1 MAEEKDNVSKYLS
14 FNESI
19 EPTLTLPK
27 ACNDLEIPEDLMT
40 VPLPLSHE
48 WVVWEQLN
56 MDARKDSDYSN
67 ATKPV
72 ARFSSVQQFWWIWHH
87 IPQPSE
93 LLQGKRMVRESS
105 DGSKS
110 VVDAV
115 IMFKEGI
122 QPMWE
127 DPKNASGGHVHF
139 RAWQSTVVPGELD
152 TMWNY
157 LVLAVVGGSLNNS
170 SIVNGIRLVDK
181 LGGNR
186 GNIRIEVWF
195 SDYSNEAAR
204 QGLIKEIEALTSKLL
219 DGSPCEPPHLEVKAH
234 SKSRSDAN

>member
-1 MAEEKDNVSKYLS
+1 MTEKEVVSKYLS

-19 EPTLTLPK
+19 EPSLTLPT
-27 ACNDLEIPEDLMT
+27 ACSEVDLPDDLISK
-40 VPLPLSHE
+40 PLPLSHE

-56 MDARKDSDYSN
+56 LETRKDSDYSN

-72 ARFSSVQQFWWIWHH
+72 ARFSSVQQFWWLWHH

-93 LLQGKRMVRESS
+93 LLKGKRMIRESS

-115 IMFKEGI
+115 ILFKEGI

-127 DPKNASGGHVHF
+127 DPMNAAGGHIHF
-139 RAWQSTVVPGELD
+139 RAWQSSVVPGELD
-152 TMWNY
+152 TMWNN
-157 LVLAVVGGSLNNS
+157 LVLAVIGGSLKNS

-181 LGGNR
+181 LGGSK
-186 GNIRIEVWF
+186 GNIRIEIWF
-195 SDYSNEAAR
+195 SDFSNQAAH
-204 QGLIKEIEALTSKLL
+204 QELLKEIETLMSSLL
-219 DGSPCEPPHLEVKAH
+219 DGSSCDPPHLEVKSH
-234 SKSRSDAN
+234 SKNKPDAN